1 MFGRLGFFG
10 RMTGIVLLLLVALT
24 AMITAFNLVSRERQQ
39 SGASRFPLPDQ
50 AAAIVELLDA
60 TPTEQRH
67 LVLRAVSST
76 DFRVSVAGKIPDVLL
91 ERPRIGGLEWLIGQY
106 LETFRDRAVFAVR
119 IATPGRGPIA
129 RFFDRLSPLNKTQV
143 KIAVELRKGGFVLF
157 EVGRA
162 TPQRLFGIPAGF
174 WVGVVGCVFA
184 ALALWA
190 IAREARPLRELA
202 QSVEA
207 FSHDGVPRVIA
218 QRGAPEIK
226 RLIGA
231 TNAMEDRIAA
241 LIRGRTILL
250 GAVSHDLKTYITRL
264 RFRVEGLGDDDQ
276 RAKAVAELDDMTRLV
291 DDSVAVA
298 RGAAE
303 PALRECIDLG
313 DLLTQEV
320 ALRDGRAIKLSVT
333 GGPCIVLGDKV
344 GLRRLFGNLI
354 ENAVRF
360 GGSASIQVSRQG
372 HAFEITIDDS
382 GPGIP
387 MSERDAVFEPFYR
400 LEGSRNRETGGSGLG
415 LAIVKQIVD
424 AHGGQVRV
432 ADAPAGG
439 ARIVVALPAA
449 APASL
454 QQPP

>member
-10 RMTGIVLLLLVALT
+10 RVTGIVLLLLVALT
-24 AMITAFNLVSRERQQ
+24 AMITALNVVSHERQQ

-60 TPTEQRH
+60 TPLAQRR
-67 LVLRAVSST
+67 LLLRAVSST
-76 DFRVSVAGKIPDVLL
+76 DFRVAVAGEIPNGLL
-91 ERPRIGGLEWLIGQY
+91 ERPRIAGLEWLIGQY

-129 RFFDRLSPLNKTQV
+129 RLFDRLSPLNKTQV
-143 KIAVELRKGGFVLF
+143 RIAVELRKGGFALF

-174 WVGVVGCVFA
+174 WVGIFGCVFA

-207 FSHDGVPRVIA
+207 FSHDGVPRVIE

-264 RFRVEGLGDDDQ
+264 RFRVEGLVDEAQ

-303 PALRECIDLG
+303 PALRERVDLG
-313 DLLTQEV
+313 DLLAKEV
-320 ALRDGRAIKLSVT
+320 ALRDGRAIELSVAE
-333 GGPCIVLGDKV
+333 GPCIVLGDVV
-344 GLRRLFGNLI
+344 GLRRMFGNLI
-354 ENAVRF
+354 DNAVRF
-360 GGSASIQVSRQG
+360 GGSARMHVSRQG
-372 HAFEITIDDS
+372 SAFEITIDDE

-387 MSERDAVFEPFYR
+387 ASERDAVFEPFYR

-415 LAIVKQIVD
+415 LAIVKQITE
-424 AHGGQVRV
+424 AHGGLVRIT
-432 ADAPAGG
+432 DAPTGG
-439 ARIVVALPAA
+439 ARIVVALPAV

-454 QQPP
+454 KQSS